1 MGHNQLLLPFEDN
14 RKGTKP
20 FKPSRPIAI
29 AMGLFADFQAF
40 FTEIYQIAMEGPYGP
55 VGFFLA
61 IYFWYWLYFG
71 RSRNDKT

>member
-1 MGHNQLLLPFEDN
+1 
-14 RKGTKP
+14 
-20 FKPSRPIAI
+20 
-29 AMGLFADFQAF
+29 MGLFADFQAF